1 MIPQTII
8 CYNNLQANLRHSVIL
23 YYNCPV
29 CFNYTESNSSRILL
43 FFFCFKFI
51 QIFAPVNIF
60 RQKYKKIT
68 ARTKYYFCHA
78 RTDIGLLCEKRKL
91 MLHLK
96 LVGIILLTHVSFNC
110 RRTETKHLKPLPSIL
125 YNYVNLYIVSYCQYF
140 APSAPLGCYS
150 V

>member
-1 MIPQTII
+1 M
-8 CYNNLQANLRHSVIL
+8 
-23 YYNCPV
+23 
-29 CFNYTESNSSRILL
+29 

-51 QIFAPVNIF
+51 QIFVPVNIF
-60 RQKYKKIT
+60 RQKYKNIT

-125 YNYVNLYIVSYCQYF
+125 YNYVNLYIALSVYNIGYTLNCLEYICSVSSPLRRHGLTL
-140 APSAPLGCYS
+140 PSCSSAS
-150 V
+150 